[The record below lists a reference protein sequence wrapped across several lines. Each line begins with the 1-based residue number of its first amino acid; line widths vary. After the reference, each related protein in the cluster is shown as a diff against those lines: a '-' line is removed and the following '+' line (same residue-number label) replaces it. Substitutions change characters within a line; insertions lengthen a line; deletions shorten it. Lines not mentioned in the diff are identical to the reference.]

1 MEAIQQQFLLELNS
15 LKERINRLEKEK
27 MIDNRDE
34 IIKDVNIKKTEKEK
48 KEKNIIPLP
57 WLGVVDNDCCRAL
70 RVNHGLF
77 TQCENKPI
85 TESTFCKTCHNQG
98 TKNGSN
104 LPNSGTVDDRLKC
117 DVMNFAD
124 KKSGKKPIP
133 WCQVIKKLNIPM
145 EDAMKFVNEKN
156 ITISEEQLV
165 DSSKKRGRPKK
176 DTVEGG
182 VGDESPKKKR
192 GRPRKEKVGVETVA
206 GDDLIASMINNLS
219 GSGSGSGSNL
229 VSVSVTEDE
238 EEDGELTEEKIDDD
252 EDDET
257 EVKKLTIDGKNYLV
271 DNENTVYDME
281 TQEELGFYDKDSNTI
296 IKDGF

>member
-1 MEAIQQQFLLELNS
+1 M
-15 LKERINRLEKEK
+15 
-27 MIDNRDE
+27 
-34 IIKDVNIKKTEKEK
+34 
-48 KEKNIIPLP
+48 
-57 WLGVVDNDCCRAL
+57 
-70 RVNHGLF
+70 
-77 TQCENKPI
+77 
-85 TESTFCKTCHNQG
+85 
-98 TKNGSN
+98 
-104 LPNSGTVDDRLKC
+104 
-117 DVMNFAD
+117 
-124 KKSGKKPIP
+124 
-133 WCQVIKKLNIPM
+133 
-145 EDAMKFVNEKN
+145 
-156 ITISEEQLV
+156 
-165 DSSKKRGRPKK
+165 
-176 DTVEGG
+176 
-182 VGDESPKKKR
+182 GDESPKKKR

>member
-1 MEAIQQQFLLELNS
+1 MEAIQQQLLSELNS
-15 LKERINRLEKEK
+15 LRERVDRLEKEK
-27 MIDNRDE
+27 IIDSREE
-34 IIKDVNIKKTEKEK
+34 IIVKDAIIKKTEKEK
-48 KEKNIIPLP
+48 KEKSLIPLP
-57 WLGVVDNDCCRAL
+57 WLGLVKDDCCRAL

-77 TQCENKPI
+77 TQCDNNPI
-85 TESTFCKTCHNQG
+85 DESTFCKTCHNQG
-98 TKNGSN
+98 VKNGSN
-104 LPNSGTVDDRLKC
+104 LPNSGTVDDRIKS
-117 DVMNFAD
+117 DTMNFTD

-133 WCQVIKKLNIPM
+133 WCQVIKKLDISM
-145 EDAMKFVNEKN
+145 EEAMKFVNEKK

-219 GSGSGSGSNL
+219 GSGSNL
-229 VSVSVTEDE
+229 VSVSVTDDVSDDE
-238 EEDGELTEEKIDDD
+238 LKEEKID
-252 EDDET
+252 DDET
-257 EVKKLTIDGKNYLV
+257 EVKKLTINGKNYLV

-281 TQEELGFYDKDSNTI
+281 TQEELGFYDKDLNTI

>member
-1 MEAIQQQFLLELNS
+1 METIHQQLLSDLNS
-15 LKERINRLEKEK
+15 LKERIDRLEKEK
-27 MIDNRDE
+27 MIDNREE
-34 IIKDVNIKKTEKEK
+34 IIKDVNIKATEKKEK
-48 KEKNIIPLP
+48 EKEKNIIPLP
-57 WLGVVDNDCCRAL
+57 WVGVVDNDCCHAL

-85 TESTFCKTCHNQG
+85 NDSKFCKTCHNQG
-98 TKNGSN
+98 VKNGSN
-104 LPNSGTVDDRLKC
+104 LPNSGTVEDRLKC
-117 DVMNFAD
+117 DIMDFAD

-206 GDDLIASMINNLS
+206 GDDLIANMINNLS
-219 GSGSGSGSNL
+219 G
-229 VSVSVTEDE
+229 VSVSVTEG
-238 EEDGELTEEKIDDD
+238 EDELTEEKIDDD
-252 EDDET
+252 DEDET

-296 IKDGF
+296 ITDGF